1 MEISVEISAALADA
15 RDKVVSETLA
25 VLERRDQASR
35 DAFSRGDR
43 RRDAFS
49 PADRRRDVQQLF
61 ELVQRCVHEGHAEP
75 IITPSQQI
83 AADRFVAGIDLA
95 EVQAAF
101 AALEDVLW
109 QHLARTVS
117 AGQRLATLRLV
128 NMILGTGRDTLAQTY
143 VFLAGRTGETAAA
156 GPPAVMA
163 RLATAGSP
171 ATMGPPAAD
180 GTPGGA
186 SPAGATAAPGATG
199 RTSPA
204 EDAVVHTAVRGQVG
218 VITLDDRRKRNAI
231 GARIANGII
240 AALDSLGAQ
249 SARTVVIRAAPGMS
263 VWSAGHDIGELPKGR
278 RDPLGYDDPLEG
290 LLRAIRTFPAPVL
303 AMVHGTVWGGALD
316 LVLSSDLVIADETAL
331 FAITPANLGLPY
343 NTTGL
348 LHFVGRL
355 PINLVK
361 EMFFTAAPLDAQRAK
376 EWMLINHLVGAAEL
390 ETVTFELAETMAA
403 KSPMAM
409 AVIKEQLRVLTDYQP
424 IAAQVYERL
433 QGLRRQAYDSSDYL
447 EGLKAFTEK
456 RKPVFRNT

>member
-1 MEISVEISAALADA
+1 MTRSARWSAAATCSSCSSWSSGA
-15 RDKVVSETLA
+15 CT
-25 VLERRDQASR
+25 
-35 DAFSRGDR
+35 RGT
-43 RRDAFS
+43 
-49 PADRRRDVQQLF
+49 PQ
-61 ELVQRCVHEGHAEP
+61 P

-109 QHLARTVS
+109 RHLAGTVS
-117 AGQRLATLRLV
+117 AGQQLETLRLV
-128 NMILGTGRDTLAQTY
+128 NMILGAGRDALAQAY
-143 VFLAGRTGETAAA
+143 VSLAGRTGETAAA
-156 GPPAVMA
+156 GPPAAMA
-163 RLATAGSP
+163 TRAAAGSP
-171 ATMGPPAAD
+171 ATVGTPTTMGPPAAD
-180 GTPGGA
+180 GTPGGT
-186 SPAGATAAPGATG
+186 SPAGATAATGATG
-199 RTSPA
+199 RTSAA
-204 EDAVVHTAVRGQVG
+204 EDAVVRTAVRGQVG

-231 GARIANGII
+231 GARMANGII
-240 AALDSLGAQ
+240 AALDSLRAQ
-249 SARTVVIRAAPGMS
+249 NARTVVIRAAPGMS
-263 VWSAGHDIGELPKGR
+263 VWSAGHDIDELPKGR

-316 LVLSSDLVIADETAL
+316 LVLSCDLVTADETAS

-355 PINLVK
+355 PLNLIK
-361 EMFFTAAPLDAQRAK
+361 EMFFTAAPLDAQKAK
-376 EWMLINHLVGAAEL
+376 EWMVINHLVGSAEL

-447 EGLKAFTEK
+447 EGLKAFAEK